1 MAAPASSRTW
11 ALMLSAHAVLLAA
24 MEQRLKAADLPSLE
38 WYDVLWA
45 LEQAPD
51 HRLRMHS
58 LAERLLL
65 TRFNVTRLVDRL
77 ERAGLVSRQKAKD
90 DRRGADAVLTTKGR
104 ALRAKMW
111 PVYRTAID
119 ELFNQHLTAG
129 QRQALEGMLE
139 HLLQARRD
147 SGEE

>member
-1 MAAPASSRTW
+1 MAAPSPSRTW
-11 ALMLSAHAVLLAA
+11 ALMLTAHAVLLAA
-24 MEQRLKAADLPSLE
+24 MEQRLKDAELPGLE

-51 HRLRMHS
+51 HRLRMGA

-77 ERAGLVSRQKAKD
+77 EKEGLVSRQRSKQD
-90 DRRGADAVLTTKGR
+90 GRGADAVLTAKGR

-111 PVYRTAID
+111 PVYRGAI
-119 ELFNQHLTAG
+119 EATFNRHLTAG
-129 QRQALEGMLE
+129 QHQALQGMLE
-139 HLLQARRD
+139 HLLQQRRE
-147 SGEE
+147 SGE